1 MGLSATISKDYN
13 YLNTDFINAYWYL
26 SQVGIGEQNSKYIV
40 CYTLT
45 AYPSR
50 EAKQKTIN
58 RDKVSQYSIGGSTH
72 YQYDAELYEFV
83 DIVPFEKIFSEN
95 DAPSSLNEL
104 KSGVYKYIKKS
115 NPDMKFVDVLEEGQ
129 AAID

>member
-1 MGLSATISKDYN
+1 MGLSATISKNYN
-13 YLNTDFINAYWYL
+13 YLNTDFIDAYWYL
-26 SQVGIGEQNSKYIV
+26 SQVGIGEQNNKYIV

-50 EAKQKTIN
+50 ESKQKTIN

-83 DIVPFEKIFSEN
+83 DIVPFEKVFPEN
-95 DAPSSLNEL
+95 NVPSSLDEL
-104 KSGVYKYIKKS
+104 KSKVYQYIKS
-115 NPDMKFVDVLEEGQ
+115 ISFDINFIDVLEEGQ
-129 AAID
+129 TIIS

>member
-1 MGLSATISKDYN
+1 MGLSATISKNYN
-13 YLNTDFINAYWYL
+13 YLNTDFIDAYWYL
-26 SQVGIGEQNSKYIV
+26 SQVGIGEQNNKYIV

-50 EAKQKTIN
+50 ESKQKTIN

-83 DIVPFEKIFSEN
+83 DIVPFEKVFPEN
-95 DAPSSLNEL
+95 NVPSSLDEL
-104 KSGVYKYIKKS
+104 KSKVYQYIKS
-115 NPDMKFVDVLEEGQ
+115 ISSDINFIEVLEEGQ
-129 AAID
+129 TIIS